1 MSVYE
6 RAMGRFARTPV
17 GDWYVKR
24 IAPRID
30 PPLLRLTG
38 GRVSSVYPTP
48 VMLLTT
54 NGAKSG
60 QPRSL
65 PLLYIADGDQL
76 ILMAS
81 NYGRTSHPAWFRNL
95 VANPTVDVLAGK
107 HSGRYTA
114 TEITDPA
121 ERERAWALAIDL
133 YAGYGD
139 YEKRAG
145 DRTIPLVR
153 LERSGP

>member
-54 NGAKSG
+54 KGAKSG

-107 HSGRYTA
+107 HSGTYTA

>member
-24 IAPRID
+24 SAPRID

-54 NGAKSG
+54 KGAKSG

-76 ILMAS
+76 ILMAFD
-81 NYGRTSHPAWFRNL
+81 YERASHPAWFRNL

>member
-6 RAMGRFARTPV
+6 RVMGRFARTPV

-54 NGAKSG
+54 KGAKSG

-65 PLLYIADGDQL
+65 PLLYIADVDQL

-81 NYGRTSHPAWFRNL
+81 DYGRTSHPAWFRNL